1 MPRRGEN
8 IYKRKDSRW
17 EGRILKPDG
26 TYRYVYAKTYKEVK
40 DKKKNYQE
48 HVKQKEIKLTS
59 MSENA
64 PDMFEHWLI
73 GIQPITK
80 MPEMPDYI
88 SGIINLRGKI
98 IPVMDVRL
106 RFKKTKAEYN
116 DRTCIIV
123 IEFSSMSMGLIVDS
137 VSEVLVIPDKDVS
150 EKPEFNGKAS
160 RGYVKS
166 IGKIDKKVIL
176 LLNCEKLLNEEELD
190 TVSAQL

>member
-1 MPRRGEN
+1 MGDTLKNSDDSKEDAMKCKFLTFLVGEETFG
-8 IYKRKDSRW
+8 I
-17 EGRILKPDG
+17 
-26 TYRYVYAKTYKEVK
+26 
-40 DKKKNYQE
+40 
-48 HVKQKEIKLTS
+48 EIGNVT
-59 MSENA
+59 EI
-64 PDMFEHWLI
+64 I